1 MHYMH
6 WWDIRYHNFLAYY
19 ISGGH
24 NTFWVPA
31 ANAHSLYTSNKKERL
46 PLQKRAM
53 QPILGLCTSQAMRI
67 NIQ

>member
-1 MHYMH
+1 MH

-31 ANAHSLYTSNKKERL
+31 ANAHSLYTHPTKKNAS
-46 PLQKRAM
+46 PKKAI